1 MSAWSEWPHAS
12 QSATASGRTA
22 RIKLVTSSQDR
33 DDTCAVPQRYTSVVM
48 ASQKGGGAPG
58 RAGCFIHTFRVAF
71 GSSQEGTVGG
81 AAAAVGVE
89 KVEEVEEVAEMDD
102 TGGVVSGGAAG
113 GWEDVSPP

>member
-1 MSAWSEWPHAS
+1 M
-12 QSATASGRTA
+12 
-22 RIKLVTSSQDR
+22 
-33 DDTCAVPQRYTSVVM
+33 PQRYTSVVM

-89 KVEEVEEVAEMDD
+89 KVEEEEEEEEVEEVAEMDD